1 MSCISSN
8 VDALF
13 VSRMLFKLKKTY
25 ISWDIVIV
33 FGMRNLGSLL
43 MASTL
48 MMALAEATLELKS
61 RWVEFEVQI
70 IIICV
75 TTAKLL
81 ENFADII

>member
-1 MSCISSN
+1 MIS
-8 VDALF
+8 
-13 VSRMLFKLKKTY
+13 
-25 ISWDIVIV
+25 
-33 FGMRNLGSLL
+33 GMRNLGSLI
-43 MASTL
+43 MFSTL
-48 MMALAEATLELKS
+48 MMATLELKS